1 MSRIMSLF
9 TVSFNL
15 TSNASS
21 HIISVMSCCTT
32 SEHMKGGP
40 LWLIDSQKALCAEI
54 AEKIGF
60 DFNK

>member
-1 MSRIMSLF
+1 MSLF
-9 TVSFNL
+9 TVSSTL
-15 TSNASS
+15 TSIASS
-21 HIISVMSCCTT
+21 HIISIILCRMP
-32 SEHMKGGP
+32 SEHLKGGP